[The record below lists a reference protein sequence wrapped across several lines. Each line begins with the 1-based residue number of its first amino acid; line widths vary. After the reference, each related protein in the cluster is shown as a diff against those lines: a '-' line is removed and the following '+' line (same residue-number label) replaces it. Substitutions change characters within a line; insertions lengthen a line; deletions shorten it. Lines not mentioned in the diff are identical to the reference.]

1 MRDLINIKEIDK
13 AKISKGF
20 FPTFPSFLSIII
32 VIIIIRST
40 IDKILETEISCYVH
54 RYLYHFGIYTMSKG
68 MKESK
73 EKAHDILDC

>member
-1 MRDLINIKEIDK
+1 M
-13 AKISKGF
+13 GF
-20 FPTFPSFLSIII
+20 FPISPSLLSIII

>member
-1 MRDLINIKEIDK
+1 MRDLINIKEKDK

-40 IDKILETEISCYVH
+40 IDKILETEFDGEKTEYTLKQVISFLQSGLC
-54 RYLYHFGIYTMSKG
+54 FGWK
-68 MKESK
+68 KPK
-73 EKAHDILDC
+73 F